1 MVPTFPLLTKEE
13 QLITLL
19 CPATADLAKC
29 VSKFLGIISDTRKE
43 IDWGMRL
50 QQVQQYIQQKYQPDI

>member
-1 MVPTFPLLTKEE
+1 MVPTFPMLTNEE
-13 QLITLL
+13 QLKTLL

-43 IDWGMRL
+43 IDLGMPL
-50 QQVQQYIQQKYQPDI
+50 KQVQQYIKHTYQPNI

>member
-1 MVPTFPLLTKEE
+1 MFPGACECNVPTFPLLTKEE

-29 VSKFLGIISDTRKE
+29 LSKFLGIISDTRK
-43 IDWGMRL
+43 
-50 QQVQQYIQQKYQPDI
+50 